1 MTAEAPVL
9 HPILAR
15 ALAVAGGPAW
25 ARVRTLHVRGSV
37 HAGGL
42 AGPYEQWVDLE
53 AARFAQR
60 LTLGPA
66 VLSGGHD
73 GVRAW
78 QRSANGEVVVQDSE
92 AGLRAAATDAWINAR
107 GWWFPTRCA
116 AAVESLGRREVD
128 GAAFDVLRC
137 VPAGG
142 QWVEL
147 WFDASTHLMARLV
160 QDVLGKPAVRRF
172 DDHREVG
179 GLLLPFRTASG
190 NGDPRFDRVT
200 EITEVAL
207 DEMPPDDAFDVP
219 GQAFDDVAFVD
230 GGDRAHVPIE
240 IHNHHAFVAV
250 ELDGHALR
258 FMLDTGG
265 VNLVASA
272 AARRIGLASLGAIEA
287 RGPGEKSVASGFAR
301 VGRLV
306 VGGAVVLERQL
317 VRVLDMPGFDDVEGV
332 PVDGV
337 LGVELF
343 KRLVV
348 QVGYARRELV
358 LVAPDAFVAPTGA
371 QSSAITFF
379 GHFPGVAG
387 TIDGLPGQ
395 FWLDTGNRGGLLLLA
410 PFVETHRLDER
421 YATSET
427 MTIGWG
433 IGGPAQGRLARGGRL
448 AIGDL
453 EIDGPVLRL
462 PTEQGGALAIRH
474 VAGNI
479 GGEILSR
486 FVVTFDYSR
495 KVVHLAAD
503 AASSRPFDADRSG
516 LWINRHARGV
526 VVGAVMAGGPADVAG
541 LRVDDV
547 LTAIAGEPA
556 SAIGLD
562 ALRLRLTAWPAGR
575 RVVVDL
581 ARGDATRRVELV
593 LRDLVAA
600 AQRAE

>member
-1 MTAEAPVL
+1 MTQDLNDSEL
-9 HPILAR
+9 LLAR
-15 ALAVAGGPAW
+15 TLAAAGGAAW
-25 ARVRTLHVRGSV
+25 ARARTLHARGRVR
-37 HAGGL
+37 AGGL
-42 AGPYEQWVDLE
+42 AGPYEQWIDL
-53 AARFAQR
+53 AGARFAQR
-60 LTLGPA
+60 LSLGPA
-66 VLSGGHD
+66 VISGGHD
-73 GVRAW
+73 GVQAW

-92 AGLRAAATDAWINAR
+92 AGRRAAATDAWINAR
-107 GWWFPTRCA
+107 GWWFPTRHA
-116 AAVESLGRREVD
+116 AAVESLGRREAD

-147 WFDASTHLMARLV
+147 WFDAATHLLARLV
-160 QDVLGKPAVRRF
+160 QEVLGKPATRRF

-179 GLLLPFRTASG
+179 GLRLPFRTASG
-190 NGDPRFDRVT
+190 NGDARFDRVT

-207 DEMPPDDAFDVP
+207 NETPPDGAFDVP
-219 GQAFDDVAFVD
+219 AQAFDDVAFID
-230 GGDRAHVPIE
+230 GGSRACVPIE
-240 IHNHHAFVAV
+240 IHNHHVFVAV
-250 ELDGHALR
+250 DLDGHPLR

-272 AARRIGLASLGAIEA
+272 TARRIGLASLGAIEA
-287 RGPGEKSVASGFAR
+287 RGPGEKSVVSGFAR
-301 VGRLV
+301 ADRLV
-306 VGGAVVLERQL
+306 IGGAVVLERQL
-317 VRVLDMPGFDDVEGV
+317 LRVLDMPGFDDVEGV

-348 QVGYARRELV
+348 QIAYARRELA
-358 LVAPDAFVAPTGA
+358 LVAPDAFVAPAGA

-379 GHFPGVAG
+379 GHFPGIAG
-387 TIDGLPGQ
+387 TIDGIAGQ

-421 YATSET
+421 YATSAAT
-427 MTIGWG
+427 TIGWG

-453 EIDGPVLRL
+453 MVDGPVLRL
-462 PTEQGGALAIRH
+462 PTAHDGALAIRH

-486 FVVTFDYSR
+486 FVVTFDYVR
-495 KVVHLAAD
+495 KRVHLAAD
-503 AASSRPFDADRSG
+503 AASSRPYDADRAG
-516 LWINRHARGV
+516 LWINGHARGA

-547 LTAIAGEPA
+547 LTAIDGEPA
-556 SAIGLD
+556 GPVGLD
-562 ALRLRLTAWPAGR
+562 ALRRRLAEWPAGR
-575 RVVVDL
+575 RVAVEV
-581 ARGDATRRVELV
+581 ARGDTTTRVELV
-593 LRDLVAA
+593 LRDLVAG